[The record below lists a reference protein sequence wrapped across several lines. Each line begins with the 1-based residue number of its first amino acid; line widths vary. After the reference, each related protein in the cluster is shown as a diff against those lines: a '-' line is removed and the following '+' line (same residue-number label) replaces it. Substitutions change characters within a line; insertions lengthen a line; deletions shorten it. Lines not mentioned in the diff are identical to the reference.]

1 MLPHVADGHIMHGA
15 WVPIMLHMGSAL
27 QGHEGARRRF
37 FFCCCFVDVF
47 ILFLGSG
54 WAAGNEAAP
63 ESLIAGR

>member
-27 QGHEGARRRF
+27 QGHEGARRR
-37 FFCCCFVDVF
+37 
-47 ILFLGSG
+47 LFLCRCWCFYSLFF
-54 WAAGNEAAP
+54 WLAEEEEEEEDAA